1 MRRPSHG
8 AALLLAAA
16 LLPSAPLA
24 AQHYQC
30 DLPTSLRLPQ
40 VTPDAPPRRLP
51 ITGYTLALSWRA
63 TVRSSELQ
71 WLRTVLCCCLPTGS

>member
-8 AALLLAAA
+8 VALLLAAA

-51 ITGYTLALSWRA
+51 VTGYTLALSWSPEFCKPRKGQRRH
-63 TVRSSELQ
+63 TRQ
-71 WLRTVLCCCLPTGS
+71 